1 MSNRSKSQTPNYKTV
16 EYENDFED
24 YGYDVKNVR
33 RSSKKKV
40 NKFKTQEVDYYDTNW
55 SACGKIVFHISTGF
69 STGLVENY

>member
-40 NKFKTQEVDYYDTNW
+40 NKFKTQEVDYYDTN
-55 SACGKIVFHISTGF
+55 
-69 STGLVENY
+69 